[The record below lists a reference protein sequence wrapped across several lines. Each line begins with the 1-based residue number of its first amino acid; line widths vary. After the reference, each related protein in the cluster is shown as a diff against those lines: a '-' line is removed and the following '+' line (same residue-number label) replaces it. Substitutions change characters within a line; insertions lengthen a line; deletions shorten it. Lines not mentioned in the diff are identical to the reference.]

1 MKLIKKIGII
11 STPIIGGSIVGFLI
25 KDSIDFS
32 TIINPP
38 FTPPSIVFPIVWSA
52 IYLTLGISYYLIRK
66 NEIRPNKRLKVLYYT
81 QLIVNYL
88 WSIIFFI
95 FKLRLF
101 ASAWIII
108 LDILVILMIKEM
120 RNEKK
125 VSAILN
131 IHYLI
136 WILFATY
143 LTIGIYLL
151 N

>member
-1 MKLIKKIGII
+1 M
-11 STPIIGGSIVGFLI
+11 GGSIVGFLI

-32 TIINPP
+32 TIIKPP
-38 FTPPSIVFPIVWSA
+38 FTPPSIVFPIVWSL
-52 IYLTLGISYYLIRK
+52 IYLTLGISYYLIK
-66 NEIRPNKRLKVLYYT
+66 KDEIQTNKRLKLLYYS

>member
-1 MKLIKKIGII
+1 MKLIKKIGLI

-32 TIINPP
+32 TIIKPP
-38 FTPPSIVFPIVWSA
+38 FTPPSIVFPIVWSL
-52 IYLTLGISYYLIRK
+52 IYLTLGISYYLIK
-66 NEIRPNKRLKVLYYT
+66 KDEIQTNKRLKLLYYS